1 MALGV
6 RGLPI
11 IEPATAWAPGLPA
24 GPRSI
29 VRRIWGVCL
38 PVRQGSTR
46 LVALGDVPMVP
57 CLDGGLLPIDQ
68 PIDQSILPSTH
79 PSNVQIATLQSWLE
93 QRLASLE
100 AEGAFEDAYALRM
113 EMADWLLAE
122 AG

>member
-1 MALGV
+1 
-6 RGLPI
+6 
-11 IEPATAWAPGLPA
+11 
-24 GPRSI
+24 
-29 VRRIWGVCL
+29 
-38 PVRQGSTR
+38 
-46 LVALGDVPMVP
+46 MVP

-100 AEGAFEDAYALRM
+100 AEGAFGDAYALRM